1 MRIGAGATRTLF
13 VQAPAAA
20 FAGAF
25 CGCLTT
31 LDLAAFG
38 IVPGIASA
46 LVTTLLCGLFLIIRA
61 TSVFPNAFF
70 WALYGGSFA
79 GMTSDIRAAAPMSVL
94 FIALSIVCGLA
105 FLGVAGLDRWRG
117 AAIGSGYG
125 GRAGAV
131 AAVASSV
138 FLALTGLWGA
148 DADRLHVV
156 SAGALSIEPL
166 TAGLELVA
174 CLAGTFGTV
183 YVLRQQWLVSAEE
196 ADRVFFASVVALVG
210 LTALHLMSPDD
221 TRVLDA
227 FYAGC
232 FLGMSTPRC
241 LKGRIEAALGALVLT
256 PVLILVRA
264 YLPGVG
270 GSLGFAAFITVAL
283 LMATHRMTAWMAG
296 KLTRAK
302 QQPLPDASAPAPDQ
316 AAPPQRA
323 AA

>member
-1 MRIGAGATRTLF
+1 MRIGAVATRTLLA
-13 VQAPAAA
+13 QAPVAA
-20 FAGAF
+20 FAGGF

-79 GMTSDIRAAAPMSVL
+79 GMTSEIRGAAPMSVL
-94 FIALSIVCGLA
+94 FIALSLVCGVA

-131 AAVASSV
+131 AAVASSL
-138 FLALTGLWGA
+138 FLALTGLLGT
-148 DADRLHVV
+148 DTDRLHVV
-156 SAGALSIEPL
+156 GAGALGIEPW

-174 CLAGTFGTV
+174 CLVGTFGTV
-183 YVLRQQWLVSAEE
+183 FVLRQDWLVSAEE

-221 TRVLDA
+221 TRILDA

-283 LMATHRMTAWMAG
+283 LVATHRMTAWMAR
-296 KLTRAK
+296 KLARTR
-302 QQPLPDASAPAPDQ
+302 QQQLPNAAAPEQ
-316 AAPPQRA
+316 AEPPQRVA
-323 AA
+323 A

>member
-1 MRIGAGATRTLF
+1 MLLA
-13 VQAPAAA
+13 QAPLAA

-61 TSVFPNAFF
+61 ASVFPNAFF

-79 GMTSDIRAAAPMSVL
+79 GMTSDIRGAALSVL
-94 FIALSIVCGLA
+94 FIALSVVCGLA

-131 AAVASSV
+131 AAVASSL
-138 FLALTGLWGA
+138 FLALTGLLGT
-148 DADRLHVV
+148 DPDRLHVV
-156 SAGALSIEPL
+156 GAGALGIEPWA
-166 TAGLELVA
+166 AGLELVA
-174 CLAGTFGTV
+174 CLVGTFGTV
-183 YVLRQQWLVSAEE
+183 FVLRQHWLVSAEE

-241 LKGRIEAALGALVLT
+241 LKGWIEAALGALVLT

-270 GSLGFAAFITVAL
+270 GSLGFAAFVTVAL
-283 LMATHRMTAWMAG
+283 LVAMHRMTAWMAR

-302 QQPLPDASAPAPDQ
+302 QQPPSDA
-316 AAPPQRA
+316 AAPEQVASPQRA